1 MLRAAGRST
10 MRLVPRGALGVTLAL
25 AAALVVGVVLS
36 GCETDPEKDLSAEEG
51 QQMRLGDLL
60 YNVQISRFLNPRD
73 PEDEAYLA
81 GQPQPPNDKLYLGV
95 FMVIENEGDTTQEVP
110 ADFTVIDTEGTEFE
124 PIPSDSLFALELG
137 GKVAPN
143 DQLPDLESTAAN
155 GPIQGAMVLFLI
167 DEAAIEDR
175 PLTLD
180 IPSSAGPAG
189 EVELDV

>member
-1 MLRAAGRST
+1 M
-10 MRLVPRGALGVTLAL
+10 
-25 AAALVVGVVLS
+25 LS

-95 FMVIENEGDTTQEVP
+95 FMVIENEADTTQEVP
-110 ADFTVIDTEGTEFE
+110 ADFTVIDTQGTEFE

-137 GKVAPN
+137 GKVRAQRSAARPRV
-143 DQLPDLESTAAN
+143 DRGQRAHPGGDGAVPD
-155 GPIQGAMVLFLI
+155 
-167 DEAAIEDR
+167 
-175 PLTLD
+175 
-180 IPSSAGPAG
+180 
-189 EVELDV
+189 